1 MYSRSMYTVRK
12 EIKILE
18 SHVGMNRN
26 FTDRVSGTYNQ
37 PILKKNH
44 NNLLLECNQCF
55 KFLIST
61 CSSNNLLSQIGNAL

>member
-37 PILKKNH
+37 PILKKNTTTFCL
-44 NNLLLECNQCF
+44 NVINVSNFLL
-55 KFLIST
+55 
-61 CSSNNLLSQIGNAL
+61 ALVHPTTY